1 LPGAD
6 APPIQVPTDP
16 DARRRF
22 FQEFYPP
29 IPPVPPEPA
38 QAPGPEG
45 KPLTLSDLQRLADTY
60 SPALKSATAAVEAAR
75 GAAAQAGM
83 YPNPTLGWEHDTIQ
97 TGPAGYPGF
106 WVDQLIKT
114 GGKLTVAQAAA
125 TMDLINAK
133 LALRRARSDLRYAVR
148 GSYFALLVARE
159 NIRVNEALYQ
169 FAEEVYRVQVDLLD
183 KGFAAGYEPMQ
194 LRPLVLQARLN
205 VVTARNQHRTAWRQL
220 AATLGLPDM
229 PPTEVEGRV
238 DLPVPVFDYDDVL
251 ARLRNHTDV
260 LTASVSLQKAK
271 YQLQQAKLQVL
282 PDVDIRVL
290 TQKDY
295 STPPNQ
301 VANSVTVSLPI
312 PVWDQNRGGIYA
324 AKWNL
329 AQASVGP
336 EQARNAL
343 INTLADAFNRYLD
356 ARQTVDVAG
365 RQIRDQ
371 VRVYRGLYERRQQN
385 PDAVGFGDLV
395 TAQQTLAG
403 FVTSYVTALGLQW
416 QATVDVANLLQTED
430 LYAAG
435 QPQQAVEPLPDLR
448 CLIPP
453 PDHEHTATAAERVGL
468 IPSPLRK
475 PPRPA
480 TADPPAPAGPG
491 PACEAPSA
499 PPPAAPA
506 VPPAPPPALPPTAEA
521 APALPMLP
529 KRAALPE
536 PQGQG
541 AGPLVPLDPVPSAPA
556 GRPRT
561 ALSEELRRGSLPPPT
576 AATGQ

>member
-1 LPGAD
+1 
-6 APPIQVPTDP
+6 
-16 DARRRF
+16 
-22 FQEFYPP
+22 
-29 IPPVPPEPA
+29 
-38 QAPGPEG
+38 
-45 KPLTLSDLQRLADTY
+45 
-60 SPALKSATAAVEAAR
+60 
-75 GAAAQAGM
+75 
-83 YPNPTLGWEHDTIQ
+83 
-97 TGPAGYPGF
+97 
-106 WVDQLIKT
+106 
-114 GGKLTVAQAAA
+114 
-125 TMDLINAK
+125 
-133 LALRRARSDLRYAVR
+133 
-148 GSYFALLVARE
+148 
-159 NIRVNEALYQ
+159 
-169 FAEEVYRVQVDLLD
+169 
-183 KGFAAGYEPMQ
+183 
-194 LRPLVLQARLN
+194 
-205 VVTARNQHRTAWRQL
+205 
-220 AATLGLPDM
+220 
-229 PPTEVEGRV
+229 
-238 DLPVPVFDYDDVL
+238 
-251 ARLRNHTDV
+251 
-260 LTASVSLQKAK
+260 
-271 YQLQQAKLQVL
+271 
-282 PDVDIRVL
+282 VL

-295 STPPNQ
+295 TTPPNQ
-301 VANSVTVSLPI
+301 VANTVVVSLPI

-343 INTLADAFNRYLD
+343 IGTLADAFNRYLT

-385 PDAVGFGDLV
+385 PDAVTFGDLV

-435 QPQQAVEPLPDLR
+435 QPQQGVEPLPDLR

-453 PDHEHTATAAERVGL
+453 PDREHTATAAERLGL

-480 TADPPAPAGPG
+480 AAGAPEGPAPTGPGTACDAPAAPPPAPAT
-491 PACEAPSA
+491 
-499 PPPAAPA
+499 PAAS
-506 VPPAPPPALPPTAEA
+506 PPALPPAAEA

-561 ALSEELRRGSLPPPT
+561 ILSEELRRGSLPPPT
-576 AATGQ
+576 PGTGQ